1 MANLQLSPRPQALHQ
16 HPSSSV
22 RSGAT
27 HLAPTRVPSSAIL
40 SSRGTRQSPNTSAR
54 AAPVD
59 RPGWSAHSGCV
70 VTSGSSARISG
81 SGARVSR
88 QPDAAP
94 QSVHDILFSA
104 GASLEPWNVNL
115 AVAVAL
121 SQQATA
127 EQLLPGPGY
136 QRGRGNMQMPLNS
149 TPFSGSAASPRGSA
163 VAGRGRVPALFTPR
177 HGPSWAGAGMKLM

>member
-1 MANLQLSPRPQALHQ
+1 MVNLQLSPRPQAIHQ

-22 RSGAT
+22 RSST
-27 HLAPTRVPSSAIL
+27 MHLAHTVPSSPL
-40 SSRGTRQSPNTSAR
+40 PSSRSTRQSPNTSAR

-59 RPGWSAHSGCV
+59 RPGWATHSACV
-70 VTSGSSARISG
+70 VTSGYCARISG
-81 SGARVSR
+81 SDARVSR
-88 QPDAAP
+88 QLGAAP
-94 QSVHDILFSA
+94 QSVHDILLSA

-121 SQQATA
+121 SQQATT

-136 QRGRGNMQMPLNS
+136 QRGRDGMQMPLNS

-163 VAGRGRVPALFTPR
+163 GAGRGRVPALFTPR
-177 HGPSWAGAGMKLM
+177 HGPGWAGAGMKLLL